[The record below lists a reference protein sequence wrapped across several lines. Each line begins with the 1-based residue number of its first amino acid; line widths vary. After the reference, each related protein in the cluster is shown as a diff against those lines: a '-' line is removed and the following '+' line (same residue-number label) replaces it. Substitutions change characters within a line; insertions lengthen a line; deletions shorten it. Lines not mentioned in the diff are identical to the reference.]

1 MKKRYDIIII
11 GAGHNGL
18 TAAAYLAKAGKSVLV
33 LEKREVIGG
42 AAATEEIWP
51 GFQVNTGAEDAGMF
65 QDSIVKELFL
75 KMHGLEFRQ
84 SDVAI
89 FAPQVDG
96 SFDKLRTG
104 RALAL
109 YQDSAK
115 SQESIAAFSERDAE
129 RYPAFVQQ
137 VNGFTA
143 VLRDMLLHTPPDLG
157 SLNLG
162 ELAGWGGMALKL
174 RRSGGTAMMEF
185 MRVLPM
191 PARDYLDEWFESDA
205 LKGALGVDAI
215 TGTMQGPWSAGTTLQ
230 FFYQHINGFLNRRTA
245 VGGIGA
251 LSAAL
256 ASAARQNGAEIR
268 LGAGVAKI
276 QIDNGK
282 AIAVLLENGDQIP
295 ANVILSSASPRH
307 TFFEF
312 VGAQEFEPRFVRPA
326 RNIIY
331 RGSTAKLI
339 LALDELP
346 QFVGQTDQEQLHG
359 RIRISPSL
367 AYIEKAYDA
376 AKHGRFSPNPVLD
389 MSIPTLADPTLAPAG
404 KHILSITVRY
414 TPYHL
419 SESSWQ
425 NEREG
430 LVTTVLNTLTP
441 LLTSTPLPLRSS
453 APPLLLTPADYAHT
467 YSLPEGSIFHG
478 QMGLDQLLVMR
489 PVAGWSQ
496 YRTPI
501 ENLYLC
507 GAGAHPGG
515 GVTGAPGAN
524 AAQALLNVRPR

>member
-1 MKKRYDIIII
+1 MSDRTTMKKRYDIIII

-51 GFQVNTGAEDAGMF
+51 GFQANTGAEDAGMF

-84 SDVAI
+84 SDAVI
-89 FAPQVDG
+89 FAPQVDAP
-96 SFDKLRTG
+96 
-104 RALAL
+104 ALTL
-109 YQDSAK
+109 YRDIAK
-115 SQESIAAFSERDAE
+115 SQQSIAPFSQRDAE
-129 RYPAFVQQ
+129 RYPEFVAQ

-143 VLRDMLLHTPPDLG
+143 VLRNMLLQTPPDLG
-157 SLNLG
+157 APHLG
-162 ELAGWGGMALKL
+162 ELVGWGGVGLKL
-174 RRSGGTAMMEF
+174 RRMGGPAMMEF
-185 MRVLPM
+185 MRILPM
-191 PARDYLDEWFESDA
+191 PLREYLDEWFESDV
-205 LKGALGVDAI
+205 LKGALAVDGI

-230 FFYQHINGFLNRRTA
+230 FLYQHSNGFLAQRTVA
-245 VGGIGA
+245 GGMGT
-251 LSAAL
+251 LSEAL

-268 LGAGVAKI
+268 TGAGVARI
-276 QIDNGK
+276 QIDNGQ

-307 TFFEF
+307 TFFDF
-312 VGAQEFEPRFVRPA
+312 VGPQQLEPRFMRAA

-346 QFVGQTDQEQLHG
+346 HFVGQENEGQLHG
-359 RIRISPSL
+359 RIRHAPSL

-376 AKHGRFSPNPVLD
+376 AKHGRFSPHPVLD
-389 MSIPTLADPTLAPAG
+389 MSIPTLTDPTLAPPG
-404 KHILSITVRY
+404 KHILSITIRY
-414 TPYHL
+414 APYCL
-419 SESSWQ
+419 AEGNWE
-425 NEREG
+425 NERDG
-430 LVTTVLNTLTP
+430 LVTAVQNTVAP
-441 LLTSTPLPLRSS
+441 LITQSPNHQITKSPVH
-453 APPLLLTPADYAHT
+453 LLTPADYEHT

-478 QMGLDQLLVMR
+478 QMSLDQLLVMR
-489 PVAGWSQ
+489 PVPAWGQ

-501 ENLYLC
+501 ANLYLC

-515 GVTGAPGAN
+515 GVTGAPGYN
-524 AAQALLNVRPR
+524 AAQVVLYLAR

>member
-1 MKKRYDIIII
+1 MKKQYNIIII
-11 GAGHNGL
+11 GGGHNGL

-33 LEKREVIGG
+33 LEKREVLGG

-51 GFQVNTGAEDAGMF
+51 GFHANTGAEDAGMF

-84 SDVAI
+84 SEVAI

-96 SFDKLRTG
+96 P
-104 RALAL
+104 ALTL
-109 YQDSAK
+109 YRDIAK
-115 SQESIAAFSERDAE
+115 SQQAIAAFSQRDAE
-129 RYPAFVQQ
+129 RYPDFVAQ

-143 VLRDMLLHTPPDLG
+143 VLRDMLLHTPP
-157 SLNLG
+157 NLG
-162 ELAGWGGMALKL
+162 EPHLGELVGWGGVGLKL
-174 RRSGGTAMMEF
+174 RRMGGAAMMEF

-191 PARDYLDEWFESDA
+191 PLREYLDEWFESDA
-205 LKGALGVDAI
+205 LKGALAVDGI

-230 FFYQHINGFLNRRTA
+230 FLYQHSNGFLAQRA
-245 VGGIGA
+245 VAGGMGA
-251 LSAAL
+251 LSEAL

-268 LGAGVAKI
+268 TGAGVARI
-276 QIDNGK
+276 QVDNGQ

-312 VGAQEFEPRFVRPA
+312 VGPQQLEPRFMRAA

-331 RGSTAKLI
+331 RGSTAKLL

-346 QFVGQTDQEQLHG
+346 QFVGQTDEGQLHG
-359 RIRISPSL
+359 RIRHAPSL

-376 AKHGRFSPNPVLD
+376 AKHGRYSPHPVLD
-389 MSIPTLADPTLAPAG
+389 MGIPTLTDPTLAPPG
-404 KHILSITVRY
+404 KHLLAVTIRY
-414 TPYHL
+414 APYCL
-419 SESSWQ
+419 ADSNWE

-430 LVTTVLNTLTP
+430 LVTAVLHTLTP
-441 LLTSTPLPLRSS
+441 LLLPSPLPLRSS
-453 APPLLLTPADYAHT
+453 APPLLITPADYEHT

-478 QMGLDQLLVMR
+478 QMSLDQLLVMR
-489 PVAGWSQ
+489 PVAGWGQ

-501 ENLYLC
+501 ANLYLC

-515 GVTGAPGAN
+515 GVTGAPGYN
-524 AAQALLNVRPR
+524 AAQTVLYSAR